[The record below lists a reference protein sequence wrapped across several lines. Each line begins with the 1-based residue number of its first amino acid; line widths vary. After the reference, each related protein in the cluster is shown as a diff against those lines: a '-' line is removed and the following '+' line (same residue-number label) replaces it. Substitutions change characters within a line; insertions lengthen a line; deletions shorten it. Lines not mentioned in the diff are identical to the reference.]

1 MVETGLPDSGS
12 KTGLGGVGGS
22 SAKGILLVLSALA
35 VCFGYFYFF
44 TDIFRSKDEIAGQRD
59 IISSE
64 VTKAMPV
71 RSSALA
77 QPAGEGV
84 AGVTAP
90 SPPDAAPPQTPA
102 AQVKQQ
108 PAATAQ
114 AAGAKARES
123 APAAQQAKPPAVK
136 PMDVKKQ
143 LPAAKT
149 ADRKPPLKA
158 VAAKAAEKPAQP
170 AVPVQKSSAVKPGG
184 SGKAGRA
191 PVKTAALP
199 KSGTA
204 AAPAQA
210 AAGKAPEGAFTL
222 VIGTYVLKASMTGD
236 KAKLERSGIKPVAV
250 ASGTRKEPMN
260 RLHVADFGTPAEA
273 QAELSRVRAASSDAF
288 VLKENGRYAV
298 YAGSYYAYERAM
310 EVRDQLQAKG
320 IYPTIRKSTAPVPAY
335 TLTAGSF
342 PSREAA
348 LEEAARL
355 KKLGFKPFVAA
366 RK

>member
-1 MVETGLPDSGS
+1 MVETGLPQSGN

-77 QPAGEGV
+77 QPAGAGT
-84 AGVTAP
+84 AGVPAP
-90 SPPDAAPPQTPA
+90 SPPDAAPPQPPA
-102 AQVKQQ
+102 DQVKQQ

-114 AAGAKARES
+114 VAGAKAKES
-123 APAAQQAKPPAVK
+123 PASPQAKAPAVK
-136 PMDVKKQ
+136 PMAMQKQ

-149 ADRKPPLKA
+149 AVSKPPVKA
-158 VAAKAAEKPAQP
+158 ASAKAAEKPAQP
-170 AVPVQKSSAVKPGG
+170 GAPVQKSSTVKPGA
-184 SGKAGRA
+184 SGKAGAA

-204 AAPAQA
+204 AAPAQTA
-210 AAGKAPEGAFTL
+210 AVKTPEGAFTL
-222 VIGTYVLKASMTGD
+222 VIGTYVLKSSMAGD
-236 KAKLERSGIKPVAV
+236 KAKLERSGIKPVSV
-250 ASGTRKEPMN
+250 VSGKRKEPMN
-260 RLHVADFGTPAEA
+260 RLHVADFGTQAEA
-273 QAELSRVRAASSDAF
+273 QAELNRVRAASSDAF

-298 YAGSYYAYERAM
+298 YAGSYYAYERAI
-310 EVRDQLQAKG
+310 EVRDQLQVKG
-320 IYPTIRKSTAPVPAY
+320 INPTIRKSVTPVSAY

-342 PSREAA
+342 TSREAA

>member
-1 MVETGLPDSGS
+1 MVETGLPQSGNN
-12 KTGLGGVGGS
+12 TGLGGVGGS

-44 TDIFRSKDEIAGQRD
+44 TDIFRSNDEIAGQRD

-77 QPAGEGV
+77 QPAGAGA
-84 AGVTAP
+84 AGVPAI
-90 SPPDAAPPQTPA
+90 SPPDAAPPQPPA
-102 AQVKQQ
+102 DQLKQQ
-108 PAATAQ
+108 PAATPQ
-114 AAGAKARES
+114 AAGAKAKES
-123 APAAQQAKPPAVK
+123 PPAAPRAKTPPVK
-136 PMDVKKQ
+136 PMDVQKQ

-149 ADRKPPLKA
+149 ADRKPPVKA
-158 VAAKAAEKPAQP
+158 AAKPALP
-170 AVPVQKSSAVKPGG
+170 VVPVQKSSAVVKPGG
-184 SGKAGRA
+184 SGKAGPA
-191 PVKTAALP
+191 PVRTAALP

-210 AAGKAPEGAFTL
+210 AAGKAPGGAFTL
-222 VIGTYVLKASMTGD
+222 VVGTYVLKSSMAGD
-236 KAKLERSGIKPVAV
+236 KAKLERSGIKPVTV

-260 RLHVADFGTPAEA
+260 RLHVADFGTQAEA
-273 QAELSRVRAASSDAF
+273 RAELDRVRAASGDAF
-288 VLKENGRYAV
+288 VLKENSKYAV
-298 YAGSYYAYERAM
+298 YAGSYYAYERAL
-310 EVRDQLQAKG
+310 EVRDKLQAKG
-320 IYPTIRKSTAPVPAY
+320 MNPTIRKSVTPVTAY

>member
-1 MVETGLPDSGS
+1 MIETGLPKSGY

-44 TDIFRSKDEIAGQRD
+44 TDIFRSNDEMAGQRD

-71 RSSALA
+71 RSSALT
-77 QPAGEGV
+77 QPAGAGA
-84 AGVTAP
+84 AGVPAP
-90 SPPDAAPPQTPA
+90 SPPDAASPQPSVD
-102 AQVKQQ
+102 QVKQH
-108 PAATAQ
+108 PAATVQ
-114 AAGAKARES
+114 AAGAKAKES
-123 APAAQQAKPPAVK
+123 PPAAPQAKTPPVK
-136 PMDVKKQ
+136 PMDVQKQ

-149 ADRKPPLKA
+149 TDRKPPVKTA
-158 VAAKAAEKPAQP
+158 VKPALP
-170 AVPVQKSSAVKPGG
+170 VVPVQKSTAVKPGG
-184 SGKAGRA
+184 SGKAGPA
-191 PVKTAALP
+191 PVQTAALP

-204 AAPAQA
+204 AAPVQT
-210 AAGKAPEGAFTL
+210 AAGKTPGGAFTL
-222 VIGTYVLKASMTGD
+222 VVGTYVLKSSMAGD
-236 KAKLERSGIKPVAV
+236 KAKLERSGIKPVSV
-250 ASGTRKEPMN
+250 ASGKRNEPMN
-260 RLHVADFGTPAEA
+260 RLHVADFGTQAEA
-273 QAELSRVRAASSDAF
+273 QAELNRVRAASSDAF

-298 YAGSYYAYERAM
+298 YAGSYFAYERAI
-310 EVRDQLQAKG
+310 EERDQLQVKG
-320 IYPTIRKSTAPVPAY
+320 INPTIRKSVTPVSTY

-342 PSREAA
+342 SSREAA

>member
-1 MVETGLPDSGS
+1 MVETGLPQSGN

-59 IISSE
+59 IVSSE

-77 QPAGEGV
+77 QPAG
-84 AGVTAP
+84 AGAAAP
-90 SPPDAAPPQTPA
+90 SPPDAAPPQPPA
-102 AQVKQQ
+102 DQVKQQ

-114 AAGAKARES
+114 AAGAKAKES
-123 APAAQQAKPPAVK
+123 PASPQAKAPAVK
-136 PMDVKKQ
+136 PMDVQKQ

-149 ADRKPPLKA
+149 AVSKPPVKA
-158 VAAKAAEKPAQP
+158 ASAKAAEKPAQP
-170 AVPVQKSSAVKPGG
+170 GAPVQKSSSVKPGG
-184 SGKAGRA
+184 SGKAGAA
-191 PVKTAALP
+191 PVQTAGLP

-204 AAPAQA
+204 AAPAQTA
-210 AAGKAPEGAFTL
+210 AVKTAEGAFTL
-222 VIGTYVLKASMTGD
+222 VVGTYVLKSSMAGD
-236 KAKLERSGIKPVAV
+236 KAKLERSGIKPVSV
-250 ASGTRKEPMN
+250 VSGKRNEPMN
-260 RLHVADFGTPAEA
+260 RLHVADFGTQAEA

-298 YAGSYYAYERAM
+298 YAGSYYAYERAI
-310 EVRDQLQAKG
+310 EVRDQLQVKG
-320 IYPTIRKSTAPVPAY
+320 INPTIRKSVTPVSAY

-342 PSREAA
+342 SSREAA